1 MSSIEYFEGEP
12 PLLKNDI
19 LMPDINLYN
28 NVNLSLN
35 EEEKNEEKSISEESN
50 FQSYLKREIF
60 LKEMAPKNL
69 LSENDDDDLDD
80 SRRYEISTCRR
91 AFSNNIA
98 PSFFPK
104 FEMSNQSD
112 VNTQNDQINSNM
124 TLNAQNKSSKKIF
137 NIVKVPKSK
146 QQIFQCLQKKRL
158 PGDSRWGK
166 KFMCD
171 WDNIPVPKEKH
182 FHFDRKKHRIVFQ
195 RRHLKVIYSIVDL
208 TYPFDF
214 NKCFDMIKEHI
225 GDKTVQNY
233 DKGKSF
239 HIIKV
244 NNEEKIVTLKD
255 KKILLKQN
263 KKKKKGIN
271 ALENNERITK
281 FFNKDEKSNCSTNSS
296 NSNMT
301 ENNSEKADKKKEKEK
316 KNEKD
321 NNDDSQF
328 EFNIII

>member
-1 MSSIEYFEGEP
+1 MSSIDYFDNEP

-19 LMPDINLYN
+19 LMSDINPY
-28 NVNLSLN
+28 SN
-35 EEEKNEEKSISEESN
+35 EFLPLKEEEKSISEESN
-50 FQSYLKREIF
+50 FQNFIKRELF
-60 LKEMAPKNL
+60 LKDLNSKNI
-69 LSENDDDDLDD
+69 LSENDDDDFDD
-80 SRRYEISTCRR
+80 TRRYEISSCKRPN
-91 AFSNNIA
+91 SNNLNS
-98 PSFFPK
+98 SFIP
-104 FEMSNQSD
+104 NLD
-112 VNTQNDQINSNM
+112 LINPLDINTQNEQPNLNNSL
-124 TLNAQNKSSKKIF
+124 TGQNKSNKKIF
-137 NIVKVPKSK
+137 NIVKVPKNK

-166 KFMCD
+166 KFVCD

-208 TYPFDF
+208 TYPFNF

-239 HIIKV
+239 HIIKI

-263 KKKKKGIN
+263 KSKKKSLIGV
-271 ALENNERITK
+271 ENSEKTRKNS
-281 FFNKDEKSNCSTNSS
+281 NKDEKSNSSVNTSS
-296 NSNMT
+296 NSSFGNT
-301 ENNSEKADKKKEKEK
+301 TEKAEETKEK
-316 KNEKD
+316 
-321 NNDDSQF
+321 
-328 EFNIII
+328 

>member
-1 MSSIEYFEGEP
+1 MSCVEYLEGDS
-12 PLLKNDI
+12 PLIKNDI
-19 LMPDINLYN
+19 LLPELNLYPN
-28 NVNLSLN
+28 EYLSLKE

-50 FQSYLKREIF
+50 FQNFIKRELF
-60 LKEMAPKNL
+60 LKEMNGKNF
-69 LSENDDDDLDD
+69 LSENDDDFDD
-80 SRRYEISTCRR
+80 TRRYEISSCKRPN
-91 AFSNNIA
+91 SNNLNS
-98 PSFFPK
+98 SFIP
-104 FEMSNQSD
+104 NLD
-112 VNTQNDQINSNM
+112 LINPLDINTQNEQPNLNNSL
-124 TLNAQNKSSKKIF
+124 TGQNKSNKKIF
-137 NIVKVPKSK
+137 NIVKVPKNK

-166 KFMCD
+166 KFVCD

-208 TYPFDF
+208 TYPFNF

-239 HIIKV
+239 HIIKI

-263 KKKKKGIN
+263 KSKKKSLIGVD
-271 ALENNERITK
+271 NNEKTRK
-281 FFNKDEKSNCSTNSS
+281 
-296 NSNMT
+296 NSN
-301 ENNSEKADKKKEKEK
+301 KEK
-316 KNEKD
+316 
-321 NNDDSQF
+321 
-328 EFNIII
+328 